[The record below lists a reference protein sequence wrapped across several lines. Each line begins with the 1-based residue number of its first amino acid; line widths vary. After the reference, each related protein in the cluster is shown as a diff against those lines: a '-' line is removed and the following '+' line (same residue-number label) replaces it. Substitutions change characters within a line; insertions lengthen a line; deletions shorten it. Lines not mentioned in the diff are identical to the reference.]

1 MTEMARRDGR
11 RLGVPVVA
19 LIDGEHHPPVVRA
32 SLERLARSERI
43 AAVLFAGGEEKVA
56 DAVLEDP
63 VAHYGHPVHVPEDGL
78 HAALRALAGAG
89 GAEAVVDLSG
99 DPVLPA
105 GERFALAATAL
116 DLGLEYRAPGM
127 ALTPPPLERIESPVP
142 ILAVIGTGKR
152 TGKTALGTH
161 FAMLL
166 RDAGRNPVV
175 VSMGR
180 GGPPEPDLLR
190 ADDLPDLERLI
201 EIVRGGGHAAS
212 DYQEDALLAQ
222 VTTVGCRRCGEGP
235 AGEPFE
241 SNVAEGVAVALR
253 QGPGVVVVEGSG
265 AALPPVAA
273 DRTVCA
279 TSVPRVAADALS
291 YLGPLRLLRSQ
302 LLVVFGAADLS
313 AAERDALTADL
324 ARWMPRD
331 SIALCELEPEPAD
344 ELPPGAVVACFTTAG
359 PGAERRQREALA
371 RRGVEPLLWSHN
383 LARRRPLERDVADAL
398 GAGCDVFLTEL
409 KAAAVEVV
417 AARAHEAGARVVFL
431 RNRPVAVAGEP
442 LDERLLRFADVGAP
456 AR

>member
-1 MTEMARRDGR
+1 
-11 RLGVPVVA
+11 VPVVA
-19 LIDGEHHPPVVRA
+19 LIDGEHHPPVVRE

-56 DAVLEDP
+56 DGVLDDP
-63 VAHYGHPVHVPEDGL
+63 VAHYGHQVLVPADGL
-78 HAALRALAGAG
+78 DTALRALAGAG

-105 GERFALAATAL
+105 AERFAVAATAL

-127 ALTPPPLERIESPVP
+127 VLTPPPLEHIESPVP
-142 ILAVIGTGKR
+142 IVAVIGTGKR

-161 FAMLL
+161 LATLL
-166 RDAGRNPVV
+166 REAGRDPVV

-190 ADDLPDLERLI
+190 GDDLPDLERLI

-212 DYQEDALLAQ
+212 DYLEDAVLAR

-241 SNVAEGVAVALR
+241 SNVAAGVAIALR
-253 QGPGVVVVEGSG
+253 QDPGVVVVEGSG

-279 TSVPRVAADALS
+279 TSVPRLAADALS
-291 YLGPLRLLRSQ
+291 YLGPVRLLRSQ
-302 LLVVFGAADLS
+302 LLVVFGAGDLS
-313 AAERDALTADL
+313 AAEREALSTEL
-324 ARWMPRD
+324 APWMPRD
-331 SIALCELEPEPAD
+331 SIVFCELEPEPA
-344 ELPPGAVVACFTTAG
+344 EEVPPGAAVACFTTAR
-359 PGAERRQREALA
+359 PGAEHGQRRALA
-371 RRGVEPLLWSHN
+371 RRGVEPLRWSGN
-383 LARRRPLERDVADAL
+383 LARRRELEQDVADAL
-398 GAGCDVFLTEL
+398 EAGCEVFLTEL

-417 AARAHEAGARVVFL
+417 AARAHDAGARVVFL

-442 LDERLLRFADVGAP
+442 LDERLLRLADVGVP

>member
-1 MTEMARRDGR
+1 M
-11 RLGVPVVA
+11 PVVA
-19 LIDGEHHPPVVRA
+19 LIDGEHHPPVVRDA
-32 SLERLARSERI
+32 LERLARSEHI

-63 VAHYGHPVHVPEDGL
+63 VAHYGHPVHVPDDGL
-78 HAALRALAGAG
+78 HTALRALAGAG
-89 GAEAVVDLSG
+89 GAEAVFDLSG

-105 GERFALAATAL
+105 AERFGVAATAL

-127 ALTPPPLERIESPVP
+127 VLTPPPLERIESPVP

-161 FAMLL
+161 LATLL
-166 RDAGRNPVV
+166 RDAGREPVV

-201 EIVRGGGHAAS
+201 GIVHAGGHAAS
-212 DYQEDALLAQ
+212 DYLEDAVLAR

-241 SNVAEGVAVALR
+241 SNVAAGVAVALR
-253 QGPGVVVVEGSG
+253 QDPGVVLLEGSG

-279 TSVPRVAADALS
+279 TSAGRVAADALS
-291 YLGPLRLLRSQ
+291 YLGPLRLLRAQ
-302 LLVVFGAADLS
+302 LLVVFGAGGLS
-313 AAERDALTADL
+313 AAERDGLTGDL
-324 ARWMPRD
+324 ERWMPRD
-331 SIALCELEPEPAD
+331 AIVLCELEPEPAE
-344 ELPPGAVVACFTTAG
+344 ELPPGAAVACFTTAG
-359 PGAERRQREALA
+359 PGAEPRQRATLA
-371 RRGVEPLLWSHN
+371 RRGVEPVTWSHN
-383 LARRRPLERDVADAL
+383 LARRRELERDVDAAL
-398 GAGCDVFLTEL
+398 DAGCEVFLTEL

-417 AARAHEAGARVVFL
+417 AARAHAAGARVVFL
-431 RNRPVAVAGEP
+431 RNRPVAVAGES
-442 LDERLLRFADVGAP
+442 LDDRLLSLADAGAP

>member
-1 MTEMARRDGR
+1 
-11 RLGVPVVA
+11 VPVVA

-32 SLERLARSERI
+32 ALERLARSERI

-56 DAVLEDP
+56 GGVLDDP
-63 VAHYGHPVHVPEDGL
+63 VTHYGHQVLVPEDGL
-78 HAALRALAGAG
+78 HAALRTLAGGG
-89 GAEAVVDLSG
+89 GADEVVDLSG

-105 GERFALAATAL
+105 HERFGLAATAL
-116 DLGLEYRAPGM
+116 DLGLRYRAPGM
-127 ALTPPPLERIESPVP
+127 SLEPPPTERIASPVP
-142 ILAVIGTGKR
+142 ILALIGTGKR

-161 FAMLL
+161 LAALL
-166 RDAGRNPVV
+166 REAGRDPVV

-190 ADDLPDLERLI
+190 ADDLPDVERLI

-212 DYQEDALLAQ
+212 DYLEDAVLAR

-241 SNVAEGVAVALR
+241 SNVVRGVEVALR
-253 QGPGVVVVEGSG
+253 QDPGVVLVEGSG

-279 TSVPRVAADALS
+279 TSVPRLAADALS

-302 LLVVFGAADLS
+302 LLVVFGAGGLS
-313 AAERDALTADL
+313 AARREALATDL
-324 ARWMPRD
+324 AQWMPRD
-331 SIALCELEPEPAD
+331 SIAFCELEPEPAG
-344 ELPPGAVVACFTTAG
+344 EVPPGATVACFTTAR
-359 PGAERRQREALA
+359 PGAERGQREVLA
-371 RRGVEPLLWSHN
+371 RRGIEPVVWSHN
-383 LARRRPLERDVADAL
+383 LARRRALERDVAEAL
-398 GAGCDVFLTEL
+398 GAGCDVLLTEL
-409 KAAAVEVV
+409 KAAAVEIV

-431 RNRPVAVAGEP
+431 RNRPVAVDGEP
-442 LDERLLRFADVGAP
+442 LDERLLRLADIGAP